1 MGLPVEELM
10 EPLIVGRADERL
22 EIVPEI
28 RRVMSAHMGVE
39 SCKLSRLRSRLECYC
54 VEGLILAVERA
65 AGGETA
71 IAWSELRVVKLLTG
85 LFTPSLLPLES
96 IDSTV

>member
-1 MGLPVEELM
+1 
-10 EPLIVGRADERL
+10 
-22 EIVPEI
+22 
-28 RRVMSAHMGVE
+28 
-39 SCKLSRLRSRLECYC
+39 
-54 VEGLILAVERA
+54 LAVERA

-71 IAWSELRVVKLLTG
+71 IAWSELSVVKLLTG